1 MGRRPNQDKTRLYDV
16 LEIKRNA
23 TQDEIKKSYRK
34 LARLYH
40 PDKVKHCLKSW
51 KKLNIYRIH
60 QTQINSKKSH
70 MQMRF
75 SLIRLNEQIMIDL
88 VSFWFDSFF
97 EN

>member
-40 PDKVKHCLKSW
+40 PDKNPS
-51 KKLNIYRIH
+51 
-60 QTQINSKKSH
+60 NSDKFKEISH
-70 MQMRF
+70 ANEILSDPAKRADYDRLGEF
-75 SLIRLNEQIMIDL
+75 LI
-88 VSFWFDSFF
+88 
-97 EN
+97 

>member
-40 PDKVKHCLKSW
+40 PDKVKHCLKS
-51 KKLNIYRIH
+51 
-60 QTQINSKKSH
+60 
-70 MQMRF
+70 
-75 SLIRLNEQIMIDL
+75 
-88 VSFWFDSFF
+88 
-97 EN
+97 